1 MPASWPSGTCG
12 GSGAPSL
19 TTQRTSPRNASGSD
33 CAGNISLNRNIV
45 PTSSG
50 FSVLMKVP
58 PFEMFFV

>member
-1 MPASWPSGTCG
+1 MSGTAGKVALVNTTTALSCG
-12 GSGAPSL
+12 ADCDGS
-19 TTQRTSPRNASGSD
+19 
-33 CAGNISLNRNIV
+33 ISLKRKIV